1 MCVLS
6 CLCLTTTSASSPVD
20 QHIQRIN
27 YGIVFEKTHD
37 IYLGQEHW
45 LHTFQIP
52 LPKKLYLPELYCNM
66 PQCQTA
72 GHIIK
77 SLNLLRT
84 QCMASVN
91 STVHHIHD
99 LVPTTELPQE
109 RKFIGRSRSKRGLFD
124 FVGKISKSLFGTA
137 TSGDIE
143 ALKRHMQVLNNN
155 NVKLAEAMANHFS
168 FGEFIFTRLHSHLYL
183 TLKISSFRLPIFFN
197 QKDSVTDGVIFA
209 LRSMCFPLL
218 RLNCHLHIFYSTKQ
232 HCWY

>member
-6 CLCLTTTSASSPVD
+6 CLCLTTTSASNPVD

-155 NVKLAEAMANHFS
+155 NVKLAEAMANQDQH
-168 FGEFIFTRLHSHLYL
+168 
-183 TLKISSFRLPIFFN
+183 
-197 QKDSVTDGVIFA
+197 
-209 LRSMCFPLL
+209 
-218 RLNCHLHIFYSTKQ
+218 Q
-232 HCWY
+232 HCRQKVQQCYGCNTKKSSRCCCNI